1 MSEQIKNFPAFPEQA
16 YILVKLTGTLEQ
28 FAQEITD
35 KIQKGYAP
43 LGAPFEFK
51 GELFQAMTWR

>member
-1 MSEQIKNFPAFPEQA
+1 MSEKISNFPDFPEQS
-16 YILVKLTGTLEQ
+16 YILVKLTGSPEQ
-28 FAQEITD
+28 FAQEVTA

-51 GELFQAMTWR
+51 GELFQAMIWR